1 MPKLFLTGSLHVE
14 RIVGERPGPHLLI
27 TAGVHG
33 DEWEPMEAVRQLA
46 LETKPQQLGGRLT
59 LVPIANEPAY
69 RLGRRVAEDNLD
81 LARVCPGRPDG
92 STTERIASELAQ
104 LIRAA
109 DYYIDLHT
117 GGSNLRIWPLAGYLI
132 HPDGA
137 VLEKQRLLARR
148 FGLPVVWGTDPTLD
162 GRTLS
167 VARDAS
173 VPAIYVEYLGSIPF
187 CMAAVDAM
195 RCGCQNVMR
204 TLGMLPGSAPRDA
217 VRYFSEDQRS
227 GSGHLQVCHP
237 APADGLFVPTVEVG
251 DKIVAGA
258 PLGFFVGDIDHRRQE
273 VLADSSGHIVSIRT
287 MPRVSAGDGLAV
299 IADFEEILT

>member
-1 MPKLFLTGSLHVE
+1 MELHVE
-14 RIVGERPGPHLLI
+14 RIVGERAGPHLLI

-46 LETKPQQLGGRLT
+46 QETKPHELSGRLT

-81 LARVCPGRPDG
+81 LARVCPGRADG
-92 STTERIASELAQ
+92 STTERIAWELAR

-132 HPDGA
+132 HSDGA

-167 VARDAS
+167 IARDAS
-173 VPAIYVEYLGSIPF
+173 VPAIYVEYQGSVPF
-187 CMAAVDAM
+187 CLPAVDAM
-195 RCGCQNVMR
+195 LCGCQNVMR
-204 TLGMLPGSAPRDA
+204 TLGMLSGIAPGDA
-217 VRYFSEDQRS
+217 VRYFSEDARS

-258 PLGFFVGDIDHRRQE
+258 PLGFFVCNIDHRRKE
-273 VLADSSGHIVSIRT
+273 VVADSSGRIVSIRT